1 MGGVST
7 FLLKIYVVIYMDES
21 RVIYCVPTVYPELTW
36 FDLNLN
42 LSVVFLFHSFKLGLI
57 HLKR

>member
-36 FDLNLN
+36 FDLNL
-42 LSVVFLFHSFKLGLI
+42 LIYQLCFYSTVSSWALFT
-57 HLKR
+57 